1 MPAASA
7 SYRHRAVQALNAV
20 VAILLAACIG
30 ALFGGCGAPGP
41 PSPPTPIIPKPVSD
55 LSAHQMGS
63 NVVLNFTLPTQ
74 DEGGDRL
81 QEPPAIEIFRGMRPA
96 GSAGKLAT
104 RLVYTVPSAVVDTY
118 LHAGVIEFRDPLIPA
133 ALAGQ
138 EVVYMVR
145 LRASRK
151 RASDDSNS
159 ASVRFLPVPAPPNDI
174 RGKVTETAIELTW
187 SAPPDT
193 VSTAAVVG
201 YRVFRA
207 ALPKDA
213 ALPPEFTDVS
223 QLHLPSGLELIG
235 PAPSNSFRD
244 TNFMF
249 DATYVYVVR
258 SVGGSEGQ
266 SVESG
271 DSRPLVIT
279 PKDIFPPAAP
289 QNLISVIVP
298 PTQTAP
304 AYVELSWE
312 INAEPDLE
320 GYWVYRS
327 EQPDT
332 PGQKLNLRLLLT
344 PTFRDMTALPGK
356 RYFYRVS
363 AVDRSG
369 NESPLSSSVPAETP
383 RQEP

>member
-1 MPAASA
+1 MLAAAA
-7 SYRHRAVQALNAV
+7 SYRQRAVQALSAL
-20 VAILLAACIG
+20 VAILLAACICG
-30 ALFGGCGAPGP
+30 AIGGCGAPGP
-41 PSPPTPIIPKPVSD
+41 PTPPKPIVPKPISD

-74 DEGGDRL
+74 EEDGDHL
-81 QEPPAIEIFRGMRPA
+81 KEPPDIEIFRGTRPA
-96 GSAGKLAT
+96 GSAGKLTT
-104 RLVYTVPSAVVDTY
+104 RLVYTLPSAVIDTY
-118 LHAGVIEFRDPLIPA
+118 LHAGVIEFRDPLVPSSV
-133 ALAGQ
+133 AGQ

-145 LRASRK
+145 ARSSKK
-151 RASDDSNS
+151 RASADSNS
-159 ASVRFLPVPAPPNDI
+159 ASVRFLPVPAPPTDVHA
-174 RGKVTETAIELTW
+174 KVTESAIELAW
-187 SAPPDT
+187 SAPAEGA
-193 VSTAAVVG
+193 SSAAVVG
-201 YRVFRA
+201 YRVYRA

-213 ALPPEFTDVS
+213 ALPPDFTEVS
-223 QLHLPSGLELIG
+223 QLHLPNGMELIG
-235 PAPSNSFRD
+235 PAPSASFRD

-249 DATYVYVVR
+249 DTTYVYVVR

-266 SVESG
+266 AVESG
-271 DSRPLVIT
+271 DSKPYAIT
-279 PKDIFPPAAP
+279 PRDIFPPAAP
-289 QNLISVIVP
+289 QRVISVVVP
-298 PTQTAP
+298 ATQTAP

-312 INAEPDLE
+312 INAEPDLS

-332 PGQKLNLRLLLT
+332 PGQKLNSQLLLS

-363 AVDRSG
+363 AVDTAG